1 MVFALDDSMNF
12 EIRRDNLS
20 GADVQALVQD
30 HITEMLSDAPIDSVH
45 ALPLDSLRKPEVTFW
60 SAWHQGELSGCGA
73 LLELDGAHG
82 EIKSMRTKAKF
93 LRMGVGQ
100 AMLNRIIS
108 EANMR
113 GYARLSLE
121 TGSAEAFKPAL
132 NLYEQNGFEVCGPFG
147 DYKHD
152 PHSVFMTKIL

>member
-1 MVFALDDSMNF
+1 MNF
-12 EIRRDNLS
+12 DIRRDDLS
-20 GADVQALVQD
+20 GDYIQALVQE
-30 HITEMLSDAPIDSVH
+30 HIAEMLSNSPIESVH

-60 SAWHQGELSGCGA
+60 SVWNQGELSGCGA
-73 LLELDGAHG
+73 LMELDGTHG

-100 AMLNRIIS
+100 AVLNRIIS
-108 EANMR
+108 EATMR
-113 GYARLSLE
+113 GYTRLSLE

-132 NLYEQNGFEVCGPFG
+132 ALYEQNGFEVCGPFS

-152 PHSVFMTKIL
+152 PHSVFMTKTL

>member
-1 MVFALDDSMNF
+1 MNF
-12 EIRRDNLS
+12 DIRRDDLS
-20 GADVQALVQD
+20 GDYIQALVQE
-30 HITEMLSDAPIDSVH
+30 HIAEMLSNSPIESVH

-60 SAWHQGELSGCGA
+60 SVWHQGELSGCGA
-73 LLELDGAHG
+73 LMELDGTHG

-100 AMLNRIIS
+100 AVLNRIIS
-108 EANMR
+108 EATMR
-113 GYARLSLE
+113 GYTRLSLE

-132 NLYEQNGFEVCGPFG
+132 ALYEQNGFEVCGPFS

-152 PHSVFMTKIL
+152 PHSVFMTKTL

>member
-1 MVFALDDSMNF
+1 MNF
-12 EIRRDNLS
+12 DIRRDDLS
-20 GADVQALVQD
+20 GADVQALVQE
-30 HITEMLSDAPIDSVH
+30 HIAEMLNNSPIESVH
-45 ALPLDSLRKPEVTFW
+45 TLPLDSLRKPEVTFW
-60 SAWHQGELSGCGA
+60 SVWHQGELSGCGA
-73 LLELDGAHG
+73 LMELDGTHG

-100 AMLNRIIS
+100 ALLHRIIS

-113 GYARLSLE
+113 GYTRLSLE
-121 TGSAEAFKPAL
+121 TGSAAAFKPAL
-132 NLYEQNGFEVCGPFG
+132 ALYEQNGFEVCGPFS

>member
-1 MVFALDDSMNF
+1 MNF
-12 EIRRDNLS
+12 DIRRDDLS
-20 GADVQALVQD
+20 GADIQALVQE
-30 HITEMLSDAPIDSVH
+30 HIAEMLSNSPIESVH

-60 SAWHQGELSGCGA
+60 SVWHQGELSGCGA
-73 LLELDGAHG
+73 LMELDGTHG

-100 AMLNRIIS
+100 AVLNRIIS
-108 EANMR
+108 EATMR
-113 GYARLSLE
+113 GYTRLSLE

-132 NLYEQNGFEVCGPFG
+132 ALYEQNGFEVCGPFS

-152 PHSVFMTKIL
+152 PHSVFMTKTL

>member
-1 MVFALDDSMNF
+1 MSFD
-12 EIRRDNLS
+12 IRRDDLS
-20 GADVQALVQD
+20 GADVQALVQE
-30 HITEMLSDAPIDSVH
+30 HIAEMLSNSPIESVH
-45 ALPLDSLRKPEVTFW
+45 ALPIDSLRKPEVTFW
-60 SAWHQGELSGCGA
+60 SVWQQGELSGCGA
-73 LLELDGAHG
+73 LMELDGTHG

-100 AMLNRIIS
+100 AVLNRIIS

-113 GYARLSLE
+113 GYTRLSLE

-132 NLYEQNGFEVCGPFG
+132 ALYEQNGFEVCAPFS

-152 PHSVFMTKIL
+152 PHSVFMTKVL

>member
-1 MVFALDDSMNF
+1 MNF
-12 EIRRDNLS
+12 DIRRDDLS
-20 GADVQALVQD
+20 GPDVQALVQE
-30 HITEMLSDAPIDSVH
+30 HIAEMLSNSPIESVH

-60 SAWHQGELSGCGA
+60 SVWHQGELSGCGA
-73 LLELDGAHG
+73 LMELDGTHG

-100 AMLNRIIS
+100 AVLNRIIS
-108 EANMR
+108 EATMR
-113 GYARLSLE
+113 GYTRLSLE

-132 NLYEQNGFEVCGPFG
+132 ALYEQNGFEVCGPFS

>member
-1 MVFALDDSMNF
+1 MNF
-12 EIRRDNLS
+12 DIRRDNLS
-20 GADVQALVQD
+20 RADVQALVQE
-30 HITEMLSDAPIDSVH
+30 HITEMLSNSPMESVH

-60 SAWHQGELSGCGA
+60 SVWHLGELSGCGA
-73 LLELDGAHG
+73 LMELDGTHG

-100 AMLNRIIS
+100 AMLSRIIS

-113 GYARLSLE
+113 GYTRLSLE

-147 DYKHD
+147 NYKHD

>member
-1 MVFALDDSMNF
+1 MNF
-12 EIRRDNLS
+12 DIRRDNLS
-20 GADVQALVQD
+20 GADVQALVQE
-30 HITEMLSDAPIDSVH
+30 HITEMLSNSPIESVH
-45 ALPLDSLRKPEVTFW
+45 ALPLDSLRKPEITFW
-60 SAWHQGELSGCGA
+60 SVWRQGEISGCGA
-73 LLELDGAHG
+73 LMELDGTHG

-113 GYARLSLE
+113 GYTRLSLE

-132 NLYEQNGFEVCGPFG
+132 TLYKQNGFEVCGPFG

>member
-1 MVFALDDSMNF
+1 MNF
-12 EIRRDNLS
+12 DIRRDDLS
-20 GADVQALVQD
+20 GADVQALVQE
-30 HITEMLSDAPIDSVH
+30 HIAEMLSNSPIESVH

-60 SAWHQGELSGCGA
+60 SVWRQGELSGCGA
-73 LLELDGAHG
+73 LRELDGTHG

-93 LRMGVGQ
+93 LRIGVGQ
-100 AMLNRIIS
+100 AILSRIIS

-113 GYARLSLE
+113 GYTRLSLE

-132 NLYEQNGFEVCGPFG
+132 ALYEQNGFEVCGPFS

-152 PHSVFMTKIL
+152 PHSVSMTKIL

>member
-1 MVFALDDSMNF
+1 M
-12 EIRRDNLS
+12 
-20 GADVQALVQD
+20 
-30 HITEMLSDAPIDSVH
+30 
-45 ALPLDSLRKPEVTFW
+45 
-60 SAWHQGELSGCGA
+60 
-73 LLELDGAHG
+73 ELDGTHG

-100 AMLNRIIS
+100 ALLHRIIS

-113 GYARLSLE
+113 GYTRLSLE
-121 TGSAEAFKPAL
+121 TGSAAAFKPAL
-132 NLYEQNGFEVCGPFG
+132 ALYEQNGFEVCGPFS

>member
-1 MVFALDDSMNF
+1 MNF
-12 EIRRDNLS
+12 DIRRDDLS
-20 GADVQALVQD
+20 GADVQALVQE
-30 HITEMLSDAPIDSVH
+30 HIAEMLSNSPIESVH

-60 SAWHQGELSGCGA
+60 SVWNQGELSGCGA
-73 LLELDGAHG
+73 LMELDGTHG

-100 AMLNRIIS
+100 AVLNRIIS
-108 EANMR
+108 EATMR
-113 GYARLSLE
+113 GYTRLSLE

-132 NLYEQNGFEVCGPFG
+132 TLYEQNGFEVCGPFS

>member
-1 MVFALDDSMNF
+1 MNF
-12 EIRRDNLS
+12 DIRRDNLS
-20 GADVQALVQD
+20 GADVQALVQE
-30 HITEMLSDAPIDSVH
+30 HIDEMLSNAPIESVH
-45 ALPLDSLRKPEVTFW
+45 TLPLNSLQKPGVTFW
-60 SAWHQGELSGCGA
+60 SVWRQGELSGCGA
-73 LLELDGAHG
+73 LMELDGTHG

-113 GYARLSLE
+113 GYTRLSLE

-132 NLYEQNGFEVCGPFG
+132 NLYKQNSFEVCGPFG
-147 DYKHD
+147 DYKKD

>member
-1 MVFALDDSMNF
+1 MNF
-12 EIRRDNLS
+12 DIRRDNLS
-20 GADVQALVQD
+20 GADVQALVQE
-30 HITEMLSDAPIDSVH
+30 HITEMLSNTPIESVH
-45 ALPLDSLRKPEVTFW
+45 TLPLDSLRKPEITFW
-60 SAWHQGELSGCGA
+60 SIWHQGELSGCGA
-73 LLELDGAHG
+73 LMELDCTHG
-82 EIKSMRTKAKF
+82 EIKTMRTKAKF

-113 GYARLSLE
+113 GYTRLSLE
-121 TGSAEAFKPAL
+121 TGSTETFKPAL
-132 NLYEQNGFEVCGPFG
+132 TLYEQNGFEVCGPFG

>member
-1 MVFALDDSMNF
+1 MNF
-12 EIRRDNLS
+12 DIRLDNLS
-20 GADVQALVQD
+20 GADVQALVQE
-30 HITEMLSDAPIDSVH
+30 HIAVMLSNSPIESVH

-60 SAWHQGELSGCGA
+60 SVWHQRELSGCGA
-73 LLELDGAHG
+73 LMELDGTHG

-100 AMLNRIIS
+100 AILNRIIS
-108 EANMR
+108 EATMR
-113 GYARLSLE
+113 GYTRLSLE
-121 TGSAEAFKPAL
+121 TGSAEGFKPAL
-132 NLYEQNGFEVCGPFG
+132 ALYEQNGFEVCGPFS

>member
-1 MVFALDDSMNF
+1 MNF
-12 EIRRDNLS
+12 DIRRDDLS
-20 GADVQALVQD
+20 EADVQALVQE
-30 HITEMLSDAPIDSVH
+30 HIAEMLSNSPIESVH

-60 SAWHQGELSGCGA
+60 SVWNQGELSGCGA
-73 LLELDGAHG
+73 LMELDGTHG

-100 AMLNRIIS
+100 AVLNRIIS
-108 EANMR
+108 EATMR
-113 GYARLSLE
+113 GYTRLSLE

-132 NLYEQNGFEVCGPFG
+132 TLYEQNGFEVCGPFS

>member
-1 MVFALDDSMNF
+1 MNF
-12 EIRRDNLS
+12 DIRRDNLS
-20 GADVQALVQD
+20 GADVQALVQE
-30 HITEMLSDAPIDSVH
+30 HIDEMLSNTPIESVH
-45 ALPLDSLRKPEVTFW
+45 TLPLDSLRKPELTFW
-60 SAWHQGELSGCGA
+60 SVWHQGELCGCGA
-73 LLELDGAHG
+73 LKELDGTHG
-82 EIKSMRTKAKF
+82 EIKSMRTKTKF

-113 GYARLSLE
+113 GYNRLSLE
-121 TGSAEAFKPAL
+121 TGSTEAFKPAL
-132 NLYEQNGFEVCGPFG
+132 TLYEQNGFEVCGPFG

>member
-1 MVFALDDSMNF
+1 MNF
-12 EIRRDNLS
+12 DIRRDNLS
-20 GADVQALVQD
+20 GADVQALVQE
-30 HITEMLSDAPIDSVH
+30 HITEMLSNSPMESCH

-60 SAWHQGELSGCGA
+60 SVWHQGELSGCGA
-73 LLELDGAHG
+73 LMELDGTHG

-100 AMLNRIIS
+100 AMLSKIIS

-113 GYARLSLE
+113 GYTRLSLE

-147 DYKHD
+147 NYKHD

>member
-1 MVFALDDSMNF
+1 MNF
-12 EIRRDNLS
+12 DIRRDDLS
-20 GADVQALVQD
+20 GADVQALVQE
-30 HITEMLSDAPIDSVH
+30 HIAEMLSNSPIESVH

-60 SAWHQGELSGCGA
+60 SVWNQGELSGCGA
-73 LLELDGAHG
+73 LMELDGTHG

-100 AMLNRIIS
+100 AVLNRIIS
-108 EANMR
+108 EATMR
-113 GYARLSLE
+113 GYTRLSLE

-132 NLYEQNGFEVCGPFG
+132 ALYEQNGFEVCGPFS